1 MLMSKWRDRRLDIR
15 RKELSNGFHGE
26 RPLGSGDFAL
36 LSSFK
41 EQAFLL
47 LRFIGRLLCLFA
59 FLIILIQ
66 LMSYLFNAEWL
77 PLSLMA
83 FLLLIPDASR
93 LGADETLAHI
103 PAPIVLLIIGLAA
116 WIVGSARSNRSH

>member
-1 MLMSKWRDRRLDIR
+1 MSKRRDRRLDIR
-15 RKELSNGFHGE
+15 WKELSNGFHGE
-26 RPLGSGDFAL
+26 RPHGSGEFAL

-83 FLLLIPDASR
+83 FLLLIPHASCWSRRNSHAHSGINSPAHNRPRR
-93 LGADETLAHI
+93 LDRRQRLVEQVALS
-103 PAPIVLLIIGLAA
+103 
-116 WIVGSARSNRSH
+116 W